1 MRETEKKFIRECSWD
16 QELGKREGKR
26 SRARQRKKSV
36 MQAWGNLSLTWG
48 TMKVDD
54 FSELFELQRKDWALY
69 LWVDQSSGKGHP
81 GRRCDFR

>member
-1 MRETEKKFIRECSWD
+1 M
-16 QELGKREGKR
+16 
-26 SRARQRKKSV
+26 

>member
-1 MRETEKKFIRECSWD
+1 MGSRTGEKRREKEQGKAEEKVCD
-16 QELGKREGKR
+16 AGL
-26 SRARQRKKSV
+26 
-36 MQAWGNLSLTWG
+36 GNLSLTWG